1 VCAERIEESA
11 LSRILR
17 EAIGVVFLFS
27 GLFLIL
33 SLVRYSPTDPGIGSA
48 SYGMMEVRNLGG
60 IIGAKISDFLVQSV
74 GLVAFVLPV
83 VLMYCALL
91 LFLRR
96 KVPLLGWKL
105 GAFLPWLAALAAI
118 ISLTGERVIA
128 YGAEMNSGGL
138 AGTAIAHGMMKLFN
152 HAGSVIVMVMIWTL
166 LTMLTTGGSI
176 VAAAKWTFNKL
187 TLLALTIKRIRI
199 MYQERSARRKALLP
213 KIEDARNR
221 PAPTIVEKPVI
232 EPGAEKSP
240 KIKEREPVRQE
251 SFPFIEVKYGD
262 YELPSLKL
270 LDDPPPRDESI
281 DRESIM
287 MNARILEKK
296 LDDYG
301 VKGEVVEVH
310 PGPVITTYEFS
321 PAPGVKVHKISNL
334 SDDLSLALSAVNV
347 RIVAP
352 IPGKSVVGIE
362 IPNRIR
368 QTVFLKEVLGGE
380 DFLKHKSKLALG
392 LGKDTEG
399 FSVVVDM
406 QKMPHLLVAGATGS
420 GKSVSLNAMT
430 TSILFKATPEE
441 VRFIMIDLKRLELSI
456 YEGIPHLLYPVITDP
471 KEAGAALKWAVAQME
486 ERYRLMAETG
496 VRNID
501 SYNKLAKKN
510 MEEGPKPRR
519 KPEIPPEEEETEGTP
534 SENEPLQPLPYI
546 VVIIDELADLMMVAA
561 REVEESIAR
570 LAQMARAAGIHL
582 ILATQRPSV
591 DVLTGLIK
599 ANFPARI
606 SFQVASKVDSRTILD
621 ANGAERLLGSG
632 DMLLLAPGTHRLQ
645 RVHGAYLSE
654 AEINRVVEFL
664 KRYGE
669 PQYDQSIV
677 VAAQEE
683 QDTDDFND
691 YDERYDEAVH
701 IVAQTRQASISMLQ
715 RRLRVGYNRA
725 ARMIERMEREGI
737 VGPSDGVR
745 PRDVLVDPIQL
756 EK

>member
-1 VCAERIEESA
+1 MCAERIEESA

-60 IIGAKISDFLVQSV
+60 MIGAKISDFLVQSV

-96 KVPLLGWKL
+96 RVPLLGWKL

-118 ISLTGERVIA
+118 ISLVGERVVV
-128 YGAEMNSGGL
+128 YGSEMNSGGL
-138 AGTAIAHGMMKLFN
+138 VGAAIAHGMIKLFN

-166 LTMLTTGGSI
+166 LTMLTTGGSL

-187 TLLALTIKRIRI
+187 TLIALTIKRIRI
-199 MYQERSARRKALLP
+199 MYQERRARRKALQP

-232 EPGAEKSP
+232 EPSVEKGP
-240 KIKEREPVRQE
+240 KIKEREAVRQE

-501 SYNKLAKKN
+501 SYNKLAKKSI
-510 MEEGPKPRR
+510 EEGPKPRG
-519 KPEIPPEEEETEGTP
+519 KQEIPPEEEKAEEAP
-534 SENEPLQPLPYI
+534 PENEPLQPLPYI
-546 VVIIDELADLMMVAA
+546 VIIIDELADLMMVAA

-664 KRYGE
+664 RRYGE
-669 PQYDQSIV
+669 PQYDSSIV
-677 VAAQEE
+677 IAAQEDQE
-683 QDTDDFND
+683 MGDFDD

-701 IVAQTRQASISMLQ
+701 IVTQTRQASISMLQ

-745 PRDVLVDPIQL
+745 PRDVLIDPIQL